1 MYKLTA
7 KILII
12 FTGCLLITTSCQEA
26 PQESSDEEVTKNTG
40 TTFENVPSSESGID
54 FINRLKDDPETS
66 HNVLSYDLYYN
77 GAGVAVGDVNN
88 DSLPDIFFVANEGKN
103 RLYLNQGDF
112 KFKDVTEGSGI
123 NPQNKR
129 WSTGAVMSD
138 VNGDGWLDIYVCQ
151 GGYKL
156 HPREERGNLLLINNG
171 DGTFT
176 EKAREYGIDD
186 RNEGISAAFFDY
198 DKDGDLDLYVLNESV
213 YAFMVYAEVFESLKD
228 PTNLENASGN
238 LYRNDDGKFT
248 KVTREAG
255 VLNYGF
261 GLGLNVTDIN
271 DDGWPDIYVANDYS
285 VPDFMYINNGDGT
298 FTDKIKEKTKQI
310 SFFGMGCDIADY
322 NNDALPDI
330 AVVDMAASD
339 HFQGKTLMQSMDV
352 EGFWYFVN
360 ELNYQ
365 YQYMFNTLQ
374 LNNGDGTFS
383 NIAALAGLLQTDW
396 SWAVLL
402 NDFDNDGWKDCYITN
417 GYRRYSRDNDYRNYL
432 REVKE
437 MHGGSV
443 PEYKRDEV
451 YSKMPE
457 IKSNNLMYSNNGDLT
472 FSEVGKKWNI
482 NDPSYS
488 NGAAYADFDGD
499 GDLDLVVNNI
509 DHEAFVYKNLSREND
524 GGNYLQFTFEGDEQN
539 PSGYNAKVT
548 LHYDGQVQYQEFH
561 PTRGYASSVEP
572 LLHFGM
578 GEYESVD
585 KIVIEWSDGRVQ
597 ELNDIEA
604 NQRIDLKASDA
615 IEKKLPE
622 KERADYAFEELDPTD
637 LGIDFVH
644 EENTFN
650 DFAKEVL
657 LPHKQSTL
665 GPKITVGDING
676 DDLDD
681 FYIGGA
687 HQQVGELYL
696 QNNDGTFESMENAPW
711 QADIYSEDMG
721 PHFFDADGDGDM
733 DLYVTS
739 GGGGEM
745 EGDQPVLN
753 DRLYINVQNGPQQGF
768 LKVEGFDE
776 MLNSNNVVVSSDFDG
791 DGDLDLFVGGA
802 AEPGRYPFPQRSYLL
817 RNDKVNGK
825 SKFIDVTEEYA
836 PDLMHPGIV
845 KDAVWSD
852 INNDGTQDLVVVGE
866 WMPVMVMLNDGKGKL
881 EDASAEYGTS
891 DLKGWWYSVAASD
904 INGDDELDL
913 IVGNVGKNIKFS
925 ASKKKP
931 FHVFAGDFDDN
942 GISDI
947 VLSKKY
953 KGKLVPTRGRE
964 CSSDQMPFI
973 KEKFPTYKDFAMA
986 ELDEILGEEKLSQ
999 SLHLQV
1005 NTFSSTVL
1013 INDGGKFTSHELHNL
1028 AQISPINDILVYDFN
1043 EDGFKD
1049 LLIAGNMY
1057 NAEVE
1062 TARYDAG
1069 NGLVLLGNGKGYFEP
1084 VPVYESGFSAPEN
1097 VKDLAFINA
1106 ADGSKLIIVANNDG
1120 RPQVFKFS
1128 KPEVLGMTE

>member
-1 MYKLTA
+1 MHSLAT
-7 KILII
+7 KIVII
-12 FTGCLLITTSCQEA
+12 FIGCLMILSSCRET
-26 PQESSDEEVTKNTG
+26 PDNSSGEEEKLNSQ
-40 TTFENVPSSESGID
+40 TTFENIPSSISGVD
-54 FINRLKDDPETS
+54 FINQLKDDPETA

-77 GAGVAVGDVNN
+77 GAGLAVGDVNN
-88 DSLPDIFFVANEGKN
+88 DGLPDIFFVANEGEN
-103 RLYLNQGDF
+103 RLYINEGDF
-112 KFKDVTEGSGI
+112 KFRDVTEGSGI
-123 NPQNKR
+123 NPPNKR

-176 EKAREYGIDD
+176 EKAKEYGIDD
-186 RNEGISAAFFDY
+186 QNEGISAAFFDY
-198 DKDGDLDLYVLNESV
+198 DKDGDLDLYVLNESI
-213 YAFMVYAEVFESLKD
+213 YAFMVYAEVFKALED
-228 PTNLENASGN
+228 PANLENASGN
-238 LYRNDDGKFT
+238 LYRNDNGKFT

-271 DDGWPDIYVANDYS
+271 GDGWPDIYVANDYS

-298 FTDKIKEKTKQI
+298 FTDKIKEKTRQV

-360 ELNYQ
+360 EREYQ

-374 LNNGDGTFS
+374 LNNGNGTFS

-432 REVKE
+432 REVRE

-443 PEYKRDEV
+443 PDYKREEV

-457 IKSNNLMYSNNGDLT
+457 IKSRNLIYSNNRDLT
-472 FSEVGKKWNI
+472 FSDVSKEWNL

-488 NGAAYADFDGD
+488 NGAAYADLDGD

-509 DHEAFVYKNLSREND
+509 DHEAFIYKNLSRENG
-524 GGNYLQFTFEGDEQN
+524 GGNYLQLTFEGNERT
-539 PSGYNAKVT
+539 PLGYNTKVSI
-548 LHYDGQVQYQEFH
+548 HNGDSVQYQEFH
-561 PTRGYASSVEP
+561 PTRGYACSVEP
-572 LLHFGM
+572 LMHFGL
-578 GEYESVD
+578 GEIERIEKV
-585 KIVIEWSDGRVQ
+585 VVEWSDGRIQ
-597 ELNDIEA
+597 ELMDVKA
-604 NQRIDLKASDA
+604 NQKIKLRASDA
-615 IEKKLPE
+615 IEKDLPG
-622 KERADYAFEELDPTD
+622 KEQAAHIFEELDPKE
-637 LGIDFVH
+637 LGIDFAH
-644 EENTFN
+644 EENDFN

-665 GPKITVGDING
+665 GPKIAVADVNG
-676 DDLDD
+676 DGLED

-687 HQQVGELYL
+687 HKQIGSLYL
-696 QNNDGTFESMENAPW
+696 QKNDGSFTELESKPW
-711 QADIYSEDMG
+711 KADIYSEDMG
-721 PHFFDADGDGDM
+721 AQFFDADGDGDQ

-745 EGDQPVLN
+745 EGEQPVLN
-753 DRLYINVQNGPQQGF
+753 DRLYINSQKGTQTGF
-768 LKVEGFDE
+768 LKVNAFKNE
-776 MLNSNNVVVSSDFDG
+776 MINSNNVVVSTDFDG

-802 AEPGRYPFPQRSYLL
+802 AEPGKYPFPERSYLL
-817 RNDKVNGK
+817 RNDKHI
-825 SKFIDVTEEYA
+825 FTDVTEEYA
-836 PDLMHPGIV
+836 PDLLHPGIV
-845 KDAVWSD
+845 KDAVWID
-852 INNDGTQDLVVVGE
+852 IDKNGTDDLIVVGE
-866 WMPVMVMLNDGKGKL
+866 WMPVLIMSNDGNGKL
-881 EDASAEYGTS
+881 SDRSKEYGT
-891 DLKGWWYSVAASD
+891 DELRGWWYSVEAED
-904 INGDDELDL
+904 VNGDGQIDL
-913 IVGNVGKNIKFS
+913 VVGNIGKNIKFS
-925 ASKKKP
+925 ASEKKP
-931 FHVFAGDFDDN
+931 FHLFAGDFDGN

-947 VLSKKY
+947 VLSKEY

-973 KEKFPTYKDFAMA
+973 KKKFPTYKDFAMA
-986 ELDEILGEEKLSQ
+986 ELDEILGEEKLSE
-999 SLHLQV
+999 SLHLHV
-1005 NTFSSTVL
+1005 NTFESTVL
-1013 INDGGKFTSHELHNL
+1013 LNDGNKFTTRALPNL
-1028 AQISPINDILVYDFN
+1028 AQISPVNDILTHDFN
-1043 EDGFKD
+1043 KDGHSD

-1057 NAEVE
+1057 NSEVE

-1069 NGLVLLGNGKGYFEP
+1069 NGLLLLGDGKGGFMP
-1084 VPVYESGFSAPEN
+1084 VPVHESGFSASKN
-1097 VKDLAFINA
+1097 VKDLALLNA
-1106 ADGSKLIIVANNDG
+1106 ADGSKLIIVANNDD
-1120 RPQVFKFS
+1120 RPQVYKFS
-1128 KPEVLGMTE
+1128 KPEMIGIDE